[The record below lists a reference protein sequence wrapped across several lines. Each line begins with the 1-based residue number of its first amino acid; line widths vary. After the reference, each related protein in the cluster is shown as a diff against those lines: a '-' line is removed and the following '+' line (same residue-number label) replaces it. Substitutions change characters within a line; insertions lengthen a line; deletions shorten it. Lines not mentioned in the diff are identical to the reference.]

1 MDTDRLLAALLVQ
14 RNTAA
19 PDTKMSSSE
28 VVFGRRLQDLLPIK
42 PEQLKMKPEWHEMLR
57 QRELALARRHQRRG
71 QELTEHTRKL
81 QSLEVGA
88 TVAVQNQH
96 GTSPKR
102 WDTTGTVV
110 EAQKFDKYV
119 VKMDGSG
126 RLSERNRRH
135 LPLLGH
141 TGR

>member
-1 MDTDRLLAALLVQ
+1 
-14 RNTAA
+14 
-19 PDTKMSSSE
+19 MSSSE